1 VAVRRAKPARQLS
14 PEPPSSSGDAT
25 SVDEYLR
32 LCESLVAKNRPLEAA
47 TLAHEGLSTHPGE
60 SRLLLQ
66 LSRAE
71 AQSGRLDPALASAL
85 AAHRARPSRAALTQ
99 ILRVATTARR
109 FRPEDGERLRRAVR
123 RHPDAPV
130 LLHAAG
136 VFEAMHGDP
145 WAAIGLLRTALRL
158 EVDEAIRSE
167 IMREL
172 APLESP
178 ASDGRAA

>member
-1 VAVRRAKPARQLS
+1 
-14 PEPPSSSGDAT
+14 
-25 SVDEYLR
+25 
-32 LCESLVAKNRPLEAA
+32 
-47 TLAHEGLSTHPGE
+47 
-60 SRLLLQ
+60 
-66 LSRAE
+66 
-71 AQSGRLDPALASAL
+71 
-85 AAHRARPSRAALTQ
+85 
-99 ILRVATTARR
+99 
-109 FRPEDGERLRRAVR
+109 
-123 RHPDAPV
+123 
-130 LLHAAG
+130 